1 MVEAQVLVLI
11 IKSGKKGMKRIIA
24 LLTLI
29 CAITAHVTL
38 VGSAAAGTFGAVVAN
53 NALNNSGNPRPGSE
67 INTGYLPQNP
77 TNNQMNQTSN
87 YINSI
92 NDLLTN
98 GSGSDKGTGTTH
110 LNDSRTGYNYSRE
123 P

>member
-1 MVEAQVLVLI
+1 
-11 IKSGKKGMKRIIA
+11 MKRIIG
-24 LLTLI
+24 LLTFI
-29 CAITAHVTL
+29 FTMTTHVTL

-53 NALNNSGNPRPGSE
+53 NALNSGNSRPGSE

-110 LNDSRTGYNYSRE
+110 LKDSRTGYNYSQE